1 MGGSKFLLSTLVILF
16 SAQTLANAQL
26 LVSTP
31 DISMLNNTET
41 YFTVILNTPVSN
53 NESKI
58 VIKHNNDKVLSA
70 EPSIIPVQPNIISS
84 SWNVTI
90 TAKHPGN
97 AILTVSLEPAQ
108 KDIKPTDIHVAVE
121 KDFRLGLA
129 SDIIGWI
136 YFSAWT
142 ISFYPQLYTNYK
154 KKSVIGLNFDFLGLN
169 LIGFTL
175 YSLYNLG
182 YYSSSLI
189 QDQFFEKNGTNSNP
203 VQLNDVFF
211 SIHAT
216 IITLLTIFQCLIYE
230 RGTQKV
236 SIGARCLMCAYF
248 LYLSGVLGLVLFNKF
263 QWIDFLNQCSDVKL
277 TITLIKYIP
286 QAYMNFQRKS
296 TSGWS
301 IGNVLLD
308 FTGGMF
314 SILQMVILAINF
326 DDWDGF
332 LIDRT
337 KLGLGLFSVS
347 FDILF
352 MIQHYVLYRD
362 CSDIYELGTA

>member
-1 MGGSKFLLSTLVILF
+1 MIALDFTGGMFSILQMVILAINFDDWDGFLIDRTKLGLGLFSVSFDILFMIQHYVLYSIKPSDIHVAVEKDFRLGLASDIIGWIYF
-16 SAQTLANAQL
+16 SAWTISFYPQL
-26 LVSTP
+26 YTNYKKKS
-31 DISMLNNTET
+31 
-41 YFTVILNTPVSN
+41 
-53 NESKI
+53 
-58 VIKHNNDKVLSA
+58 
-70 EPSIIPVQPNIISS
+70 
-84 SWNVTI
+84 
-90 TAKHPGN
+90 
-97 AILTVSLEPAQ
+97 
-108 KDIKPTDIHVAVE
+108 IKPSDIHVAVE

-169 LIGFTL
+169 LIGFTLYRFTL

-286 QAYMNFQRKS
+286 QVSDQWGPFRQLIKVFGSIANVFNKTELKHIKEIPALVRENMGVARK
-296 TSGWS
+296 
-301 IGNVLLD
+301 
-308 FTGGMF
+308 
-314 SILQMVILAINF
+314 
-326 DDWDGF
+326 
-332 LIDRT
+332 
-337 KLGLGLFSVS
+337 
-347 FDILF
+347 
-352 MIQHYVLYRD
+352 
-362 CSDIYELGTA
+362 